1 VRLTRARNFSNGVG
15 SGTVANLTQ
24 NSPSIRNSP
33 DPFHARARARVER
46 SRRNK
51 VLDDGWKVVETITNE
66 DLKPVV

>member
-1 VRLTRARNFSNGVG
+1 
-15 SGTVANLTQ
+15 
-24 NSPSIRNSP
+24 
-33 DPFHARARARVER
+33 VER